1 MDLGLNRRSAPTPVG
16 GYDFLNPP
24 CLSRERQKRGLRSGR
39 EVAIVYGSRRG
50 TAEDEFEL

>member
-1 MDLGLNRRSAPTPVG
+1 MGLGLNRRSAPTPVG